1 MIYIRT
7 DMNDI
12 IATGHVMRTLAVADA
27 ARMRGEETTFILA
40 DAQAAA
46 LLEERKYPYLI
57 LHTAWNDMESE
68 LPALKRVIRER
79 KIKRI
84 LVDSYQVTPRYFEE
98 LNKIVEAVYIDDLNA
113 FHYEV
118 DTLICYANYWEKF
131 RYEEKYPG
139 TRLLLGTEYVPL
151 RQVFFDRGR
160 KSIAPQIKRVLL
172 MSGGTDRYGVL
183 ERFLNETDTKSYE
196 QIDVICG
203 RYNGAYDTLCRE
215 YAQEQNIRIHRAV
228 PDIEC
233 YMIEADL
240 AISAG
245 GITLY
250 ELCACGTPTISYAL
264 ADNQLDNVKKFQE
277 DGQIAYA
284 GDVRTDDV
292 VKNIKRCMEIYDAA
306 SVRQEKSLQMQEL
319 VDGKG
324 ARRIA
329 DVLILG

>member
-12 IATGHVMRTLAVADA
+12 IATGHVMRCLAVADA

-98 LNKIVEAVYIDDLNA
+98 LNKIAEAAYIDDLNA

-118 DTLICYANYWEKF
+118 DTLICYANYWGKF
-131 RYEEKYPG
+131 HYEENYPG
-139 TRLLLGTEYVPL
+139 TRLFLGTEYVPL
-151 RQVFFDRGR
+151 RQVFFDCGR
-160 KSIAPQIKRVLL
+160 KSIAPHINRVLL

-183 ERFLNETDTKSYE
+183 ERLLSEIDIKSYE

-215 YAQEQNIRIHRAV
+215 YAQAQNVKIHRAV
-228 PDIEC
+228 SDIEH
-233 YMIEADL
+233 YMKEADL

-250 ELCACGTPTISYAL
+250 ELCACGTPTISYSL

-284 GDVRTDDV
+284 GDVRMDDV
-292 VKNIKRCMEIYDAA
+292 VKNIKRCMEIYDVV
-306 SVRQEKSLQMQEL
+306 SVRQEKSLQMQKL

-329 DVLILG
+329 DVLISG

>member
-7 DMNDI
+7 DMNDV

-27 ARMRGEETTFILA
+27 VRMRGEETTFILA
-40 DAQAAA
+40 DDQAAA

-68 LPALKRVIRER
+68 LPVLKRVIRER

-84 LVDSYQVTPRYFEE
+84 LVDSYQVTARYFEK
-98 LNKIVEAVYIDDLNA
+98 LSKIVETAYIDDLNA
-113 FHYEV
+113 FHYAV
-118 DTLICYANYWEKF
+118 DTLICYANYWGKF
-131 RYEEKYPG
+131 HYEQNYPG
-139 TRLLLGTEYVPL
+139 TRLFLGTEYVPL
-151 RQVFFDRGR
+151 RQAFFDCGR
-160 KSIAPQIKRVLL
+160 KNIAPHVKRVLL

-183 ERFLNETDTKSYE
+183 ERFLSEVNTKSYE

-203 RYNGAYDTLCRE
+203 RYNGAYDTLRRE
-215 YAQEQNIRIHRAV
+215 YAQEHNIRIHRV
-228 PDIEC
+228 VSDIER
-233 YMIEADL
+233 YMTEADL

-284 GDVRTDDV
+284 GDVRMDDV
-292 VKNIKRCMEIYDAA
+292 VKNIKHCMEIYDAV
-306 SVRQEKSLQMQEL
+306 SVRQEKSLQMQKL

-329 DVLILG
+329 DVLISG

>member
-7 DMNDI
+7 DMNDV

-40 DAQAAA
+40 DDQAAA

-68 LPALKRVIRER
+68 LPVLKRVIRER

-84 LVDSYQVTPRYFEE
+84 LVDSYQVTARYFEK
-98 LNKIVEAVYIDDLNA
+98 LSKIVETAYIDDLNA
-113 FHYEV
+113 FHYAV

-131 RYEEKYPG
+131 HYEQNYPG
-139 TRLLLGTEYVPL
+139 TRLFLGTEYVPL
-151 RQVFFDRGR
+151 RQAFFDCGR
-160 KSIAPQIKRVLL
+160 KNIAPHVKRVLL

-183 ERFLNETDTKSYE
+183 ERFLSEVNTKSYE

-228 PDIEC
+228 SDMER
-233 YMIEADL
+233 YMTEADL

-284 GDVRTDDV
+284 GDVRMDDV
-292 VKNIKRCMEIYDAA
+292 VKNIKHCMEIYDAV
-306 SVRQEKSLQMQEL
+306 SVRQEKSLQMQKL

-324 ARRIA
+324 AGRIA
-329 DVLILG
+329 EVLSSG

>member
-40 DAQAAA
+40 DDQAAA

-57 LHTAWNDMESE
+57 LHTVWNDMESE
-68 LPALKRVIRER
+68 LPVLKRVIRER

-84 LVDSYQVTPRYFEE
+84 LVDSYQVTARYFEK
-98 LNKIVEAVYIDDLNA
+98 LSKIVETAYIDDLNA
-113 FHYEV
+113 FHYAV

-131 RYEEKYPG
+131 HYDQNYPG
-139 TRLLLGTEYVPL
+139 TQLFLGTEYVPL
-151 RQVFFDRGR
+151 RQAFFDCGR
-160 KSIAPQIKRVLL
+160 KNIAPHVKRVLL

-183 ERFLNETDTKSYE
+183 ERFLSEVNTKSYE

-203 RYNGAYDTLCRE
+203 RYNGAYDTLRRE
-215 YAQEQNIRIHRAV
+215 YAQEHNIRIHRAV
-228 PDIEC
+228 SDMER
-233 YMIEADL
+233 YMTEADL

-284 GDVRTDDV
+284 GDVRMDDV
-292 VKNIKRCMEIYDAA
+292 VKNIKHCMEIYAA
-306 SVRQEKSLQMQEL
+306 VSVRQEKSLQMQKL

-329 DVLILG
+329 DVLISG